1 MESSD
6 LSPTLADKDKFA
18 AAPYVHAYNEPK
30 YHASQIRALA
40 FGSHYN
46 RVVLW
51 LLAEDRPKSKTITLL
66 DDRSYNAQRQQWLTY
81 HDQKTGGIMG
91 LQPLVRNMP
100 LRITQTDYKRKDKRL
115 FKNSRCRLFGWEL
128 HPVDQQRFDN
138 NTTLEFVLQHMPVC
152 LYVQFPGATWVEHE
166 ELGAGIAEIKP
177 QYVR

>member
-6 LSPTLADKDKFA
+6 LSPTLAGKDTFA

-51 LLAEDRPKSKTITLL
+51 LLAEDRPKSKMIGLL
-66 DDRSYNAQRQQWLTY
+66 DDRSHNARRQQWLTY

-91 LQPLVRNMP
+91 LQPLVRDMP
-100 LRITQTDYKRKDKRL
+100 LRLTETDYRRKDKRL
-115 FKNSRCRLFGWEL
+115 FRNSRCRLFGWKL
-128 HPVDQQRFDN
+128 HPVDQERWFLHGMRSAAGTAQVEGRD
-138 NTTLEFVLQHMPVC
+138 LEAAQDASNARDD
-152 LYVQFPGATWVEHE
+152 GTSS
-166 ELGAGIAEIKP
+166 
-177 QYVR
+177 